1 MRLITLKW
9 SLVNV
14 DDGES
19 FAYTLLFQLLF
30 NSLYAFVFSALILLT
45 GLEEGR
51 PTCKNHRDFPQR
63 SRGDQAYEP
72 IPWLAKQM
80 PWSCVCVCV
89 TYHGNVITFTMQ
101 HRTDETLWCDNI
113 IISPQYII
121 TSVIWCCKI
130 EVMKFYQLRE
140 WSRWFVWCGPVRQV
154 PCLWTSNWMAPWKNW
169 TSRYIFFCESLNGV
183 LFPMFCLLVEG
194 ECQILVL

>member
-1 MRLITLKW
+1 MLMMGK
-9 SLVNV
+9 
-14 DDGES
+14 
-19 FAYTLLFQLLF
+19 A
-30 NSLYAFVFSALILLT
+30 LLT
-45 GLEEGR
+45 HFCFNCCLTRSMHLSSVPWYCWLGLKKGVQ
-51 PTCKNHRDFPQR
+51 PVKNHRDFPQR

-80 PWSCVCVCV
+80 PWSCVFVCV
-89 TYHGNVITFTMQ
+89 IYHGNVITFTMQ

-169 TSRYIFFCESLNGV
+169 TSRYIFFRESLSGV